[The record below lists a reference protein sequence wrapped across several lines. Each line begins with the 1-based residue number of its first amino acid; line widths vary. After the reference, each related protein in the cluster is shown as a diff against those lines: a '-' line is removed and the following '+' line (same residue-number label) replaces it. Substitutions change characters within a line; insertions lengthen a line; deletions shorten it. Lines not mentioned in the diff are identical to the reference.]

1 LTELIDSGQVMVDG
15 VVQKRSFKVLPGMR
29 IDVPEIEDRES
40 HDLTPANIP
49 LEIVYS
55 DEDVMVVNKP
65 RGLATHPA
73 PSLKEPSLVNALLGL
88 GGDLSS
94 AGGDFRPGIVH
105 RLDKET
111 TGAILI
117 AKNDNAHA
125 SLAKQIE
132 KRTAGR
138 EYLAVIDGDLAVDG
152 DWLRIEA
159 PIGRDPRNRLKMAVV
174 KEGKPATTLVQVLG
188 RCDAGTVVR
197 CRLETGR
204 THQIRVHLSSI
215 RHAVL
220 GDSLYAGKHLQ
231 TAPLQLHAWRIAFDH
246 PVTGARIEV
255 EAKPPE
261 DFLGRSFA
269 LS

>member
-1 LTELIDSGQVMVDG
+1 MVDG

-73 PSLKEPSLVNALLGL
+73 SSLKEPSLVNALLGL
-88 GGDLSS
+88 GGELSS